1 MKNLQGEWPLLV
13 IMIMFF
19 ILPMSTIPGL
29 FDFIFAILGLIALL
43 IIGLIVASII
53 TARKHP
59 GNEQQLNGER

>member
-53 TARKHP
+53 TARRHP
-59 GNEQQLNGER
+59 RNEQ